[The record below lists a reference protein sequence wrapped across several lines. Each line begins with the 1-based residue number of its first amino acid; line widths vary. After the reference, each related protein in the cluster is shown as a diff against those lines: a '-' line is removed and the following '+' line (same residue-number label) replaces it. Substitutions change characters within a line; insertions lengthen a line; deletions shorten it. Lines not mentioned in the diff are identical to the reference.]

1 MNNTNMNSIPS
12 LKEMNTA
19 LEVLKANIKASTE
32 KAAALTVQIEKAQ
45 AREISIF
52 QARTE
57 SREIMKK
64 YNLSEEDVLSALSL
78 TETKKGEPAKTGLS
92 AIRDYY
98 DKL

>member
-45 AREISIF
+45 AREILIF

-64 YNLSEEDVLSALSL
+64 YNLSEEDVLSSLSL
-78 TETKKGEPAKTGLS
+78 SETKKGGPAKTGLS